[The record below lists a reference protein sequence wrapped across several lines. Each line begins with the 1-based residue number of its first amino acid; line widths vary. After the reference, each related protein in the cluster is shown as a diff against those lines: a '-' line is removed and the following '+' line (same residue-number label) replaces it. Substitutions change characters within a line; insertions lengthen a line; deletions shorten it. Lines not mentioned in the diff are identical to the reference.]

1 LRKRLTPDDWL
12 ATLTPREIQWVY
24 ESLIKKKVVS
34 ARDDHSSAD
43 LKALISDRL
52 HRSRNADDLFKQCKN
67 GIRTRRCREKTKKST
82 YAFRLTEN
90 EANKLQAMA
99 SAAKTN
105 RTEIIRRLIR
115 NGPEMLCA
123 IDQQEEVNLRA
134 QRDLTLKGKDMEK
147 LAEAAKALANQN
159 ARMLGMA
166 QSLLAHHGIK
176 WEQPSFSQ
184 LQLGMAY
191 YHLIEAEMEKFY
203 EEEKRKLKKQLHH
216 LDRSIPRPTHPR
228 NEKAQED
235 SLKAHDKGMGQS
247 VGQGQE

>member
-1 LRKRLTPDDWL
+1 MRTPLTPDDWL
-12 ATLTPREIQWVY
+12 ATLTSKEIQWVY
-24 ESLIKKKVVS
+24 ESLIKKGFVKV
-34 ARDDHSSAD
+34 RDDRSSDD

-52 HRSRNADDLFKQCKN
+52 QRVHNADVLFEQCKN
-67 GIRTRRCREKTKKST
+67 GVRTRRCRVKTKKST
-82 YAFRLTEN
+82 YAFRLTET

-99 SAAKTN
+99 SATKTN

-115 NGPEMLCA
+115 NGPEMLDA

-159 ARMLGMA
+159 ALMLGMA

-203 EEEKRKLKKQLHH
+203 EDEKRKLKKQLHH
-216 LDRSIPRPTHPR
+216 VHRSITRPANPR
-228 NEKAQED
+228 NEKAQKD

-247 VGQGQE
+247 VG